1 MELTLDTVSQVVLVV
16 KKPPA
21 IAGDLRDT
29 GSIPGSERL
38 HGGGHGNPLQYFFFF
53 QMLCVCALEVIQLL
67 GLNKASS
74 GPGSQTL
81 LVSAV

>member
-1 MELTLDTVSQVVLVV
+1 LELTLDTVSQVVLVV

-53 QMLCVCALEVIQLL
+53 QMLCVCVRVLKKKQSILL
-67 GLNKASS
+67 GSD
-74 GPGSQTL
+74 
-81 LVSAV
+81 